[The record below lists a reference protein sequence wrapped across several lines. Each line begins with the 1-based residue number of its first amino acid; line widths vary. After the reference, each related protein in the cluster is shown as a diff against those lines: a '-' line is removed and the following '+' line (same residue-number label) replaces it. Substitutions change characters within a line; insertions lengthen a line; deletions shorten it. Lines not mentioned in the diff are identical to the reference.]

1 MFEHINELIF
11 FTHITI
17 MGISTLIALRMGK
30 EALIALI
37 SVQAVLSNLFVVKE
51 VTHFGMASTGGDAFT
66 IGTVLGLNLLQ
77 EYYGRV
83 ISQKAIWI
91 SLFCLFFYGIV
102 SQIHIY
108 YIPHPHDV
116 MDVHFKAILT
126 SMPHIIAASF
136 VVYYIAQQF
145 DLFLYGTL
153 KRIFEGKYLVFRN
166 YCSVLLVQF
175 IDTVL
180 FSFLALY
187 SIPFLGLNGI
197 ITDTA
202 ELWQII
208 AISYAIKVVAIVVST
223 PFLALSHKIYR
234 PTEQ

>member
-1 MFEHINELIF
+1 MINELIF
-11 FTHITI
+11 FSHIVI
-17 MGISTLIALRMGK
+17 MSLSTLVALRMGK
-30 EALIALI
+30 EALVALI

-51 VTHFGMASTGGDAFT
+51 VTHFGLASTGADAFT

-77 EYYGRV
+77 EYYGRD
-83 ISQKAIWI
+83 IAQKSIWI
-91 SLFCLFFYGIV
+91 SLFSLFFYGVV

-136 VVYYIAQQF
+136 VVYFITQQL
-145 DLFLYGTL
+145 DLFLFGVL
-153 KRIFEGKYLVFRN
+153 KTFFQGKYLVFRN
-166 YCSVLLVQF
+166 YCSVFLVQLV
-175 IDTVL
+175 DTIL

-187 SIPFLGLNGI
+187 SIPFLGFSGI
-197 ITDTA
+197 VDNMT

-208 AISYAIKVVAIVVST
+208 AISYAIKVIAILVSS
-223 PFLALSHKIYR
+223 PFIALSHKIYR
-234 PTEQ
+234 PTGS